1 MRDSTLERRLTSCSC
16 QILPFHS
23 ASFLRRRR
31 SNNNVSDWK
40 EFERLKE
47 LPNLRDLLL
56 VNTPLY
62 NSIATDA
69 DDSEWRLEVL
79 KRLPNLKKLDGKD
92 VTDDELEAA
101 MAA

>member
-1 MRDSTLERRLTSCSC
+1 M
-16 QILPFHS
+16 
-23 ASFLRRRR
+23 
-31 SNNNVSDWK
+31 SDWK

-62 NSIATDA
+62 LANGADTDDAT
-69 DDSEWRLEVL
+69 WRLEVL

>member
-1 MRDSTLERRLTSCSC
+1 M
-16 QILPFHS
+16 
-23 ASFLRRRR
+23 
-31 SNNNVSDWK
+31 SDWK

-47 LPNLRDLLL
+47 LPNLKDLLL

-62 NSIATDA
+62 NGIATDA

>member
-1 MRDSTLERRLTSCSC
+1 MAEGRKR
-16 QILPFHS
+16 F
-23 ASFLRRRR
+23 
-31 SNNNVSDWK
+31 SDWK

-62 NSIATDA
+62 IANGADTDDA
-69 DDSEWRLEVL
+69 AWRLEVL

>member
-1 MRDSTLERRLTSCSC
+1 M
-16 QILPFHS
+16 
-23 ASFLRRRR
+23 
-31 SNNNVSDWK
+31 SDWK

-69 DDSEWRLEVL
+69 DDAEWRLEVL

>member
-1 MRDSTLERRLTSCSC
+1 MLLCC
-16 QILPFHS
+16 
-23 ASFLRRRR
+23 RR

-47 LPNLRDLLL
+47 LPNLKDLLL

-62 NSIATDA
+62 NSVVGDGDDA
-69 DDSEWRLEVL
+69 EWRLEVL

-92 VTDDELEAA
+92 VTDEELEAA

>member
-1 MRDSTLERRLTSCSC
+1 MLLRSPSSS
-16 QILPFHS
+16 LPLS
-23 ASFLRRRR
+23 LPGWRR

-62 NSIATDA
+62 IANGADTDDA
-69 DDSEWRLEVL
+69 AWRLEVL